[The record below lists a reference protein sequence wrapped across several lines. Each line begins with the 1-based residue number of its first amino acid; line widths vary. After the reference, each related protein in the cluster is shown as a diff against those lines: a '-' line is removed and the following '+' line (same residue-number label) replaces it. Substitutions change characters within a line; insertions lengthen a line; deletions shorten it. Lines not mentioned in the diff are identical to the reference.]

1 MRLDDLKF
9 FNQSARSLAPLLLG
23 KILCCEKDG
32 QVLRSK
38 ITEVEAYC
46 GEEDSACH
54 SAHGKTERTKI
65 MWCDGGTVYVYLCYG
80 MHNMLNIVCAGQ
92 RPEAVLI
99 RGVEGAKAL
108 DVSQNILESPKSKM
122 EWTSKLPPRFGL
134 KTHQTKPTIT
144 LDPELALTTPVSP
157 TNPPLSAFGLTKHS
171 SIKSVFIAYTFYVY

>member
-23 KILCCEKDG
+23 KILCCEKNG

-54 SAHGKTERTKI
+54 SAHGKTERTKT

-99 RGVEGAKAL
+99 RGVEDAKGPGR
-108 DVSQNILESPKSKM
+108 VTKYFGITKEQN
-122 EWTSKLPPRFGL
+122 GVDL
-134 KTHQTKPTIT
+134 KTSTT
-144 LDPELALTTPVSP
+144 LWLEDAPNETHHHTGPRIGIDYAREPDK
-157 TNPPLSAFGLTKHS
+157 SAHLRFW
-171 SIKSVFIAYTFYVY
+171 ID